1 MTENRIKICT
11 ACGEEKPLDAFFGP
25 YTDKQTGR
33 QKWTGTCK
41 ACRAERRRALQP
53 VSPGK
58 RDIAREQR
66 LRDYPGS
73 KVCTA
78 CGEEKPLAD
87 FGQPA
92 QRDHAAG
99 RVALVFNARCLPCQA
114 RANRARRPSRGSGE
128 K

>member
-1 MTENRIKICT
+1 MSEKHAKTCT
-11 ACGEEKPLDAFFGP
+11 ACGEAKPLDAFFGP
-25 YTDKQTGR
+25 YPDKQTGR

-66 LRDYPGS
+66 LRDYPGT

-78 CGEEKPLAD
+78 CGAEKPLAD

-92 QRDHAAG
+92 RRDHAAG
-99 RVALVFNARCLPCQA
+99 RTALVFNGRCLPCQTKA
-114 RANRARRPSRGSGE
+114 DRARKSRRQRVE
-128 K
+128 